1 MKGLV
6 IFLVTLVM
14 RKNQNYKI
22 CKIDIGGGRDNNNNN
37 KKSTDLADFVR
48 KFLDHQKTK
57 NGTNDIK
64 KDNNTTT
71 INTNINTLNIGNKT
85 KKINSSQTI
94 QKGENFTINNDDL
107 FKNLKTNNL
116 DESFKDYNDLSMS
129 FSKNFNYDLDLKKG
143 NSLSSIN
150 LFNSIKILY

>member
-1 MKGLV
+1 M
-6 IFLVTLVM
+6 
-14 RKNQNYKI
+14 
-22 CKIDIGGGRDNNNNN
+22 
-37 KKSTDLADFVR
+37 ADFVR

-64 KDNNTTT
+64 KDNNTT
-71 INTNINTLNIGNKT
+71 NTNINTLNIGNKT

-107 FKNLKTNNL
+107 FKNLKTNNF
-116 DESFKDYNDLSMS
+116 DESFKDNNDLSMS

-150 LFNSIKILY
+150 LFNSSLNLTQKKL